1 MRVVSPAEIAR
12 QVQREG
18 RRYGLRPCM
27 RDGKCYVAQRELMVS
42 TGAVVNVLVEA
53 WEPFRSVDMAH
64 PLSNIWRSRKM
75 RHQHDLAKV
84 MAKARAKSKE
94 RDDAA
99 LADRVAYRRKEL
111 DHVVA
116 QTGMQTFWEAVADVH
131 GKSNPH

>member
-27 RDGKCYVAQRELMVS
+27 RGDKCHVAQRELMVCA
-42 TGAVVNVLVEA
+42 GAVVNVLVEA
-53 WEPFRSVDMAH
+53 WEPFRDVDMAH

-75 RHQHDLAKV
+75 RHQHNLAKV

-99 LADRVAYRRKEL
+99 LADRQAQRTKEL
-111 DHVVA
+111 RHVVA

-131 GKSNPH
+131 GKPHTH

>member
-27 RDGKCYVAQRELMVS
+27 RDGTCYVAQRELVVS
-42 TGAVVNVLVEA
+42 TSAVVNVLVEA
-53 WEPFRSVDMAH
+53 WEPFRSVDMEH

-75 RHQHDLAKV
+75 RPQHDLAKV
-84 MAKARAKSKE
+84 MSKARAKSKE

-111 DHVVA
+111 DHAVA

-131 GKSNPH
+131 GKSHPH